1 MLTSRGAARCLHGAG
16 WPSTPWPAQAAACHH
31 CTVLRKGGVLRHWGS
46 CGQTAGSEP
55 APSKGRKV
63 CSRLEKGGIL
73 NTKSTPENYSTS
85 LPTSSR
91 TARSALWHSQLRA
104 PSHSL
109 QVIIHSEPLP
119 FMQRNVAWKRRRQAW
134 QAQAWQ
140 HEPSPFGKLKIQ
152 PPKKEKYTAPT
163 HFRIKS
169 TKRIHYYATYI
180 KKPKEREKSIRRK
193 LLFQPQINTQRFCTS
208 TQINAKICVRLQT
221 ILPCSCPM
229 QPGMKQCWSGSDV

>member
-16 WPSTPWPAQAAACHH
+16 WPSTPRPAQAAACDH
-31 CTVLRKGGVLRHWGS
+31 CMVLRNGRVLRHWGS

-73 NTKSTPENYSTS
+73 NTKSTPENYSTL

-119 FMQRNVAWKRRRQAW
+119 FMQRNVAWKWRRQAW

-152 PPKKEKYTAPT
+152 TPKK
-163 HFRIKS
+163 
-169 TKRIHYYATYI
+169 
-180 KKPKEREKSIRRK
+180 
-193 LLFQPQINTQRFCTS
+193 
-208 TQINAKICVRLQT
+208 
-221 ILPCSCPM
+221 
-229 QPGMKQCWSGSDV
+229 